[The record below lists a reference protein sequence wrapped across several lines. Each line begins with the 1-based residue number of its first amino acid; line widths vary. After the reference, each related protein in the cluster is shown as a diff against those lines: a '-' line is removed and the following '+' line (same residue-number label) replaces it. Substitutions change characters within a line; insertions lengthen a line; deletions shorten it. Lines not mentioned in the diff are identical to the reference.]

1 MEFYYRIK
9 FDKNIFD
16 TINLNSR
23 RVTITGKTERMKK
36 KIDIIISDII
46 DKIPNVINKVSDQKR
61 YTWIVKVENIGK
73 TESEKENAF
82 WNNTRIESVIIV

>member
-46 DKIPNVINKVSDQKR
+46 DKIPNVINKVSDQKG
-61 YTWIVKVENIGK
+61 YTCIVKVENIGK

-82 WNNTRIESVIIV
+82 

>member
-61 YTWIVKVENIGK
+61 YTCIVKVENIGK
-73 TESEKENAF
+73 TDSEKENAF
-82 WNNTRIESVIIV
+82 

>member
-16 TINLNSR
+16 RINLNSR

-46 DKIPNVINKVSDQKR
+46 DKIPNVIHKVSDQKR
-61 YTWIVKVENIGK
+61 YTCIVKVENIGK

-82 WNNTRIESVIIV
+82 

>member
-46 DKIPNVINKVSDQKR
+46 DKIPNVIHKVSDQKR
-61 YTWIVKVENIGK
+61 YTCIVKVENIGK
-73 TESEKENAF
+73 RESEKENAF
-82 WNNTRIESVIIV
+82 

>member
-9 FDKNIFD
+9 FNKNLFD

-23 RVTITGKTERMKK
+23 RITITDKKERMKK

-46 DKIPNVINKVSDQKR
+46 DKIPNVIHKISD
-61 YTWIVKVENIGK
+61 
-73 TESEKENAF
+73 
-82 WNNTRIESVIIV
+82 

>member
-46 DKIPNVINKVSDQKR
+46 DKIPNVIHKVSDQKR
-61 YTWIVKVENIGK
+61 YTCIMKVENIGK

-82 WNNTRIESVIIV
+82 

>member
-61 YTWIVKVENIGK
+61 YTCIVKVENIGK

-82 WNNTRIESVIIV
+82 ETIQE

>member
-23 RVTITGKTERMKK
+23 QVTITGKTERMKK

-46 DKIPNVINKVSDQKR
+46 DKIPNVIHKVSDQKR
-61 YTWIVKVENIGK
+61 YTCIVKVENIGK

-82 WNNTRIESVIIV
+82 

>member
-61 YTWIVKVENIGK
+61 YTCIVKVENIGK

-82 WNNTRIESVIIV
+82 

>member
-36 KIDIIISDII
+36 IDIIISDII
-46 DKIPNVINKVSDQKR
+46 DKIPNVIHKVSDQKR
-61 YTWIVKVENIGK
+61 YTCIVNVENIGK
-73 TESEKENAF
+73 TESETENAF
-82 WNNTRIESVIIV
+82 

>member
-36 KIDIIISDII
+36 KIDIILSDII
-46 DKIPNVINKVSDQKR
+46 DKIPNVIHKVSDQKR
-61 YTWIVKVENIGK
+61 YTCIVKVENIGK

-82 WNNTRIESVIIV
+82 

>member
-9 FDKNIFD
+9 FNKNLFD

-23 RVTITGKTERMKK
+23 RITITDKKERMKK

-46 DKIPNVINKVSDQKR
+46 DKIPNVIHKVSDQKR
-61 YTWIVKVENIGK
+61 YTCIVKVENIGK

-82 WNNTRIESVIIV
+82 

>member
-46 DKIPNVINKVSDQKR
+46 DKIPNVIHKISD
-61 YTWIVKVENIGK
+61 
-73 TESEKENAF
+73 
-82 WNNTRIESVIIV
+82 

>member
-61 YTWIVKVENIGK
+61 YTCIVKVENIRK

-82 WNNTRIESVIIV
+82 

>member
-23 RVTITGKTERMKK
+23 RVTITGKTERMEK

-46 DKIPNVINKVSDQKR
+46 DKIPNVIHKVSDQKR
-61 YTWIVKVENIGK
+61 YTCIVKVENIGK

-82 WNNTRIESVIIV
+82 

>member
-9 FDKNIFD
+9 FNKNLFD

-23 RVTITGKTERMKK
+23 RITITDKKERMKK

-46 DKIPNVINKVSDQKR
+46 DKIPNVIHKVSDQKR
-61 YTWIVKVENIGK
+61 YTCIMKVENIGK

-82 WNNTRIESVIIV
+82 

>member
-36 KIDIIISDII
+36 KIDIIIFDII
-46 DKIPNVINKVSDQKR
+46 DKIPNVIHKVSDQKR
-61 YTWIVKVENIGK
+61 YTCIVKVENIGK

-82 WNNTRIESVIIV
+82 

>member
-61 YTWIVKVENIGK
+61 YTCIVKEENIGK

-82 WNNTRIESVIIV
+82 

>member
-23 RVTITGKTERMKK
+23 RVTITGKAERMKK

-46 DKIPNVINKVSDQKR
+46 DKIPNVIHKVSDQKR
-61 YTWIVKVENIGK
+61 YTCIMKVENIGK

-82 WNNTRIESVIIV
+82 

>member
-46 DKIPNVINKVSDQKR
+46 DKIPNVIHKVSDQKR
-61 YTWIVKVENIGK
+61 YTCIVNVENIGK

-82 WNNTRIESVIIV
+82 

>member
-1 MEFYYRIK
+1 MAFYYRIK

-46 DKIPNVINKVSDQKR
+46 DKIPNVIHKVSDQKR
-61 YTWIVKVENIGK
+61 YTCIVKVENIGK

-82 WNNTRIESVIIV
+82 

>member
-61 YTWIVKVENIGK
+61 YT
-73 TESEKENAF
+73 
-82 WNNTRIESVIIV
+82 

>member
-36 KIDIIISDII
+36 IDIIISDII
-46 DKIPNVINKVSDQKR
+46 DKIPNVIHKVSDQKR
-61 YTWIVKVENIGK
+61 YTCIVKVENIGK

-82 WNNTRIESVIIV
+82 

>member
-1 MEFYYRIK
+1 MEFYYKIK

-46 DKIPNVINKVSDQKR
+46 DKIPNVIHKVSDQKR
-61 YTWIVKVENIGK
+61 YTCIVKVENIGK

-82 WNNTRIESVIIV
+82 WSNTRIESVIIV

>member
-1 MEFYYRIK
+1 MEFYYKIK

-46 DKIPNVINKVSDQKR
+46 DKIPNVIHKVSDQKR
-61 YTWIVKVENIGK
+61 YTCIVKVENIGK

-82 WNNTRIESVIIV
+82 

>member
-46 DKIPNVINKVSDQKR
+46 DKIPNVIHKVSDQKR
-61 YTWIVKVENIGK
+61 YTCIVKVENIGK

-82 WNNTRIESVIIV
+82 

>member
-36 KIDIIISDII
+36 KIDVIISDII

-61 YTWIVKVENIGK
+61 YTCIVKVENIGK

-82 WNNTRIESVIIV
+82 

>member
-46 DKIPNVINKVSDQKR
+46 DKIPNVIHKVSDQKR
-61 YTWIVKVENIGK
+61 YTCIVKVENIRK

-82 WNNTRIESVIIV
+82 